1 MREGCGGGELH
12 IRVKPLQYSGV
23 LLRLSNTFVL
33 TGGRVFWQHHGEG
46 DLYSYVCI
54 PYIPTLSI
62 YLDLTSKIHI
72 IS

>member
-33 TGGRVFWQHHGEG
+33 TGGRVFLQQHGEG
-46 DLYSYVCI
+46 DLYFLCLYSLH
-54 PYIPTLSI
+54 TLSI